1 MENANNEILISVV
14 VPTHNRADSL
24 RLTLENLALQDFDKS
39 WEAIVV
45 NNNCTDDT
53 DAVVES
59 FREKFPVPLLLVHEK
74 TPGASA
80 TRNRGARSARGKY
93 LIFIDNDILTPT
105 DFLTRHLNAL
115 EKYAGCWIVGQA
127 VNLPEQENTIFGK
140 YRKFL
145 FPMVPTDEPVK
156 ETDGITGQNVS
167 MLREQFERLGGF
179 DENFHVAS
187 GEDRE
192 LALRA
197 QSIGIK
203 ILFDPANKVFHND
216 WAGTSIRDYCRR
228 QQIYTQTEPIFWRK
242 YGDDYV
248 RPEMVR
254 KNLPP
259 VLGKDGLKLF
269 VWKNCKRALGSD
281 FGQSAIIGVCEISEK
296 VLPAPAVLWRLY
308 HLAIAGAIYKGF
320 QEGLDLQRN
329 QK

>member
-1 MENANNEILISVV
+1 MINASSEILISVV

-24 RLTLENLALQDFDKS
+24 ALTLDNLALQNFDKA
-39 WEAIVV
+39 WEVIIV

-53 DAVVES
+53 DRVVES
-59 FREKFPVPLLLVHEK
+59 RREKFPAPLSLVHEAK
-74 TPGASA
+74 PGASA

-93 LIFIDNDILTPT
+93 LIFIDNDILTPP
-105 DFLTRHLNAL
+105 DFLNRHLNAL

-127 VNLPEQENTIFGK
+127 INLPEQENTIFGK
-140 YRKFL
+140 YRKHL
-145 FPMVPTDEPVK
+145 FPKVSESESVR

-167 MLREQFERLGGF
+167 MPREQFEALGGF

-197 QSIGIK
+197 QIIGIK
-203 ILFDPANKVFHND
+203 ILFDPANAVYHND

-228 QQIYTQTEPIFWRK
+228 QRIYTQTEPIFWQK

-259 VLGKDGLKLF
+259 VLKKDGLKLF
-269 VWKNCKRALGSD
+269 AWKNFKKALSSD
-281 FGQSAIIGVCEISEK
+281 AGQSAIINVCEISEK
-296 VLPAPAVLWRLY
+296 ILPAPAVLWRLY
-308 HLAIAGAIYKGF
+308 HLAIAGAIYRGF
-320 QEGLDLQRN
+320 QEGLSLQRN